1 MFKRKNKDKN
11 NRFQKITFTHN
22 LDRARN
28 FKREVNKPPQF
39 AVSKFLAVFG
49 VRSWLS
55 LLTSLVVFVGLCYLL
70 LFPNFL
76 WVKKIEVSG
85 LPKDHEAQVEQFI
98 RDEISNKK
106 ARIFAGQN
114 LLFVSSQD
122 LTKKILQQF
131 PDIKTVTKFSKI
143 FPDQL
148 KVTVET
154 RNEEYLLI
162 NKKDNYLLYND
173 GAVSK
178 IFQDNPKTLPAIPF
192 IFYSWKDN
200 SYSVGE
206 YAISSQQLKSVQ
218 QIRTIL
224 KNVYNLPVTA
234 VAFGPIVN
242 PEIQPEAST
251 SDISII
257 STSTATSTLAST
269 KKYRDAFIS
278 LAPNDIVVYVDRGS
292 YDSSFYIYF
301 QLGDDLLSKIDRFGD
316 LYNQMEATRKANL
329 SYMDLRFDERAFLCV
344 KNSPCEAKWNFGF

>member
-1 MFKRKNKDKN
+1 L
-11 NRFQKITFTHN
+11 IPT
-22 LDRARN
+22 
-28 FKREVNKPPQF
+28 
-39 AVSKFLAVFG
+39 
-49 VRSWLS
+49 
-55 LLTSLVVFVGLCYLL
+55 
-70 LFPNFL
+70 
-76 WVKKIEVSG
+76 
-85 LPKDHEAQVEQFI
+85 
-98 RDEISNKK
+98 
-106 ARIFAGQN
+106 
-114 LLFVSSQD
+114 LFV
-122 LTKKILQQF
+122 
-131 PDIKTVTKFSKI
+131 
-143 FPDQL
+143 
-148 KVTVET
+148 
-154 RNEEYLLI
+154 
-162 NKKDNYLLYND
+162 
-173 GAVSK
+173 
-178 IFQDNPKTLPAIPF
+178 
-192 IFYSWKDN
+192 
-200 SYSVGE
+200 
-206 YAISSQQLKSVQ
+206 SSQQLKSVQ

-278 LAPNDIVVYVDRGS
+278 LAPNDIAVYVDRGS